1 MSTSILLGKLDEAIR
16 AAGDFDV
23 AELLGSYVEFLL
35 AVPVKKSRR
44 IEKAKD
50 FACPPENQIGLENLE
65 KAIANGDD
73 LLPWMSK
80 QYRNGHYFGD
90 DNMMHLY
97 GVTHFH
103 LGTSAD
109 IKEPQKIERTS
120 NLLYAYVKEDVIYE
134 LKVCDHGEWYS
145 HNLQEILMKNW
156 PEEFKRYK
164 LGLNIV
170 DVAGMPESDDQIK
183 ELTKIGIGT
192 LIPTSE
198 GICFPIG
205 CGITTARTSVRAMLI
220 ADSFRHALYDYE
232 KRFVKRFGYKHLKE
246 YQMALDGRYLKMSSR
261 FAKEMLVDILTKEV
275 VFCKS

>member
-65 KAIANGDD
+65 KAIVNGDD

-109 IKEPQKIERTS
+109 NKEPQKIERTS

-134 LKVCDHGEWYS
+134 LKVCGHGEWYS
-145 HNLQEILMKNW
+145 HNWQEILMNNW
-156 PEEFKRYK
+156 PEEFKKYK
-164 LGLNIV
+164 LGTDIL
-170 DVAGMPESDDQIK
+170 DVAGVPETDKEIK
-183 ELTKIGIGT
+183 KLTKLGIGT
-192 LIPTSE
+192 LIHTSE
-198 GICFPIG
+198 GTCFPIG
-205 CGITTARTSVRAMLI
+205 CGVTTARTSVRAMLI
-220 ADSFRHALYDYE
+220 ADSFRHALCDYE
-232 KRFVKRFGYKHLKE
+232 QQFVKRYGYIHLKE
-246 YQMALDGRYLKMSSR
+246 YNIELDGRCIKMSSC
-261 FAKEMLVDILTKEV
+261 FARRMRIDILTHEV
-275 VFCKS
+275 VFY